1 MNAQTF
7 GVAFLLGAGAIAL
20 WLDARLERFAPADLR
35 RALLRTIVALAAGQF
50 LFPPVWTAALE
61 RSPVLIALFS
71 IAFPFLTYLLLST
84 IWSIKWLQAT
94 MRGAR

>member
-1 MNAQTF
+1 MTPQTF
-7 GVAFLLGAGAIAL
+7 GIVFLLGAGAVAL
-20 WLDARLERFAPADLR
+20 WLDFRLERYAPADLK
-35 RALLRTIVALAAGQF
+35 RALLRTMVAVAAAQF
-50 LFPPVWTAALE
+50 LFPPVWAAALE
-61 RSPVLIALFS
+61 RSPVLVALFS

>member
-7 GVAFLLGAGAIAL
+7 GIAFLLGAGAVAL
-20 WLDARLERFAPADLR
+20 WLDARFERFAPADLR
-35 RALLRTIVALAAGQF
+35 RALFRSLVAVAAAQF
-50 LFPPVWTAALE
+50 LFPPVWAAALDW
-61 RSPVLIALFS
+61 SPALVAVFS

-94 MRGAR
+94 LRGAR